1 MHRRLPVLAALSTAF
16 FAHGAAVVVAPAVAA
31 APAPVCGSVIA
42 DWETL
47 GLAALYTGRA
57 TGQLTAG
64 DVGIVLVAGRGT
76 TTAADNT
83 SLNLT
88 AAEARIAGYR
98 YANQPVLL
106 IHGADVDWSLRL
118 PVCADRLAPARVT
131 AAQVDIQP
139 SGQGAPAATGGVT
152 RRL

>member
-1 MHRRLPVLAALSTAF
+1 MYTQQGHRADARPATSASSSST
-16 FAHGAAVVVAPAVAA
+16 
-31 APAPVCGSVIA
+31 S
-42 DWETL
+42 
-47 GLAALYTGRA
+47 
-57 TGQLTAG
+57 
-64 DVGIVLVAGRGT
+64 RGT

-83 SLNLT
+83 TLNLT

-106 IHGADVDWSLRL
+106 IHGADVDWSLGL

-139 SGQGAPAATGGVT
+139 SGQGTPAATGGVT